1 MNDDI
6 EIIEEKDDDTAGADP
21 TERVKKLREKLKHC
35 EAEKKEYLD
44 GWQRAKADLV
54 NSRRDEEKR
63 LESWRTHLENEV
75 IYQFLGVAD
84 SFDAALGGPPSA
96 SLASGGRHSE
106 HISPEVK
113 KGFLLIRSQLAEALA
128 RLGVSPIEAL
138 GAKFD
143 HNLHEAIE
151 EVKSDA
157 EDGVVVEESQKG
169 YMRNG
174 ELLRP
179 ARVKVSKG
187 KDSVE
192 WKEESG

>member
-1 MNDDI
+1 MNDKI
-6 EIIEEKDDDTAGADP
+6 EIIEEKDDDASGADP
-21 TERVKKLREKLKHC
+21 AERVKKIREKLKHC

-54 NSRRDEEKR
+54 NSRRDEERR
-63 LESWRTHLENEV
+63 LASWRTHLENE
-75 IYQFLGVAD
+75 IILKFIGVAD
-84 SFDAALGGPPSA
+84 SFDLALD
-96 SLASGGRHSE
+96 GRHSE
-106 HISPEVK
+106 HVSPAAE
-113 KGFLLIRSQLAEALA
+113 KGFSLIRSQLAGAL
-128 RLGVSPIEAL
+128 RELGVSQIEAL
-138 GAKFD
+138 GARFD

-151 EVKSDA
+151 EVEAKSDA
-157 EDGVVVEESQKG
+157 RDGVVMEEARKG

-192 WKEESG
+192 RKADSGA